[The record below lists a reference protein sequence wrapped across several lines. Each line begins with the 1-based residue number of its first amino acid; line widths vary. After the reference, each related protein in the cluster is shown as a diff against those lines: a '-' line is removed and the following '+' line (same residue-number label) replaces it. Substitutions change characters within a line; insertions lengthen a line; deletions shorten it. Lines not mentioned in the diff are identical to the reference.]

1 MNKIDLKYFF
11 RSMRDSP
18 KARTLGYI
26 SINVLYIYDTNLNP
40 LTTRNKETMKFIVWK
55 RNVWRPF
62 CKTITNEDWKEWNIE
77 PSIGRE
83 GMIAIFRYMK

>member
-1 MNKIDLKYFF
+1 
-11 RSMRDSP
+11 MRDSP
-18 KARTLGYI
+18 KAKALRML
-26 SINVLYIYDTNLNP
+26 SVNDLYIYDTGLKPVGLHNQEMVAF
-40 LTTRNKETMKFIVWK
+40 RIWK

-62 CKTITNEDWKEWNIE
+62 SKTITNEDWKEWNIE